1 MANNLKREKAELVLK
16 CLVDGASVRA
26 TERITGVH
34 RDTALRL
41 MGRVAKGCAKIHEER
56 VRNLPC
62 KRIQCDEIWAY
73 VGKKERQMVEGVDSP
88 SLKGDFWTFVAV
100 DADTKLIPAYLVG
113 KRDRMTADAFIA
125 DLASRLSNRVQLS
138 TDALRAY
145 VEAMEFGFDGQV
157 DYGQVVKSYE
167 ANPAGEGRY
176 SPPRVVSVEKKV
188 VTGNPAPEFI
198 STSYIERQNLT
209 MRMNMRRFTR
219 LTNAFSKKADNLR
232 AAVAMHFT
240 HYNFVRTHQTI
251 GTCPAVA
258 AGLIEKPWTIGDL
271 LDAQVR

>member
-41 MGRVAKGCAKIHEER
+41 MQRVAKGCAKIHEER
-56 VRNLPC
+56 MQNLPC
-62 KRIQCDEIWAY
+62 KRLQCDEIWAY
-73 VGKKERQMVEGVDSP
+73 VGKKQRQIQP
-88 SLKGDFWTFVAV
+88 SDNPYAVGDFWTFVAV
-100 DADTKLIPAYLVG
+100 DADTKLIPSFRVG
-113 KRDRMTADAFIA
+113 KRDFETCNEFIC
-125 DLASRLSNRVQLS
+125 DLSSRLANRVQLS
-138 TDALRAY
+138 TDALKTY
-145 VEAMEFGFDGQV
+145 VQAVEFGFAGDVDFGQI
-157 DYGQVVKSYE
+157 VKAYE
-167 ANPAGEGRY
+167 ADPIGGGRY
-176 SPPRVVSVEKKV
+176 SPPK
-188 VTGNPAPEFI
+188 VTGIEKWTVQGTPDPQHI

-219 LTNAFSKKADNLR
+219 LTNAFSKKVGNLR
-232 AAVAMHFT
+232 AAVTMHFT
-240 HYNFVRTHQTI
+240 HYNFVRTHQTL

-271 LDAQVR
+271 LDAQVK